1 MATAWNRHLERR
13 PLLGFFAIV
22 FGITWGL
29 GAIALLARDW
39 VDAHLGPI
47 TASHPAFIIAV
58 YAPSLTA
65 ICLTAALEGRP
76 GLTALLGRL
85 APWRVRWHWS
95 ALLLIGLPLSALV
108 ASRLI
113 GGAAG
118 HSAAPLNLPALL
130 AAALPAM
137 VLDPGPLGEELGW
150 RGFALPRMLE
160 RQPPLAASLVLGGI
174 WGLWHL
180 PGFLQ
185 PGIIQSTL
193 PVPVF
198 LLGILAMSV
207 LSTWLFVN
215 SGGSVVPSIL
225 LHWIGNSF
233 RLLGIPFEVGAG
245 VAAAWA
251 VAIVGTGQFWKR
263 AGPRQ
268 GTLPPAP

>member
-1 MATAWNRHLERR
+1 MTLGERFGR
-13 PLLGFFAIV
+13 APLLSFLAIV

-29 GAIALLARDW
+29 ALLALLARDW
-39 VDAHLGPI
+39 VAAHLGPI
-47 TASHPAFIIAV
+47 TASHPAFIVAV

-65 ICLTAALEGRP
+65 IGLTALTEGRP
-76 GLTALLGRL
+76 GLKVLLGRL

-95 ALLLIGLPLSALV
+95 ALVLIGLPASAIAV
-108 ASRLI
+108 SRII
-113 GGAAG
+113 GSAEG
-118 HSAAPLNLPALL
+118 HTGHAPGFTALL
-130 AAALPAM
+130 AAALPAL

-150 RGFALPRMLE
+150 RGFALPRLLG
-160 RQPPLAASLVLGGI
+160 RWSPIAASLALGGI

-185 PGIIQSTL
+185 PGIIQSVL

-207 LSTWLFVN
+207 LSTWLFVHA
-215 SGGSVVPSIL
+215 GGSVVPSIL

-233 RLLGIPFEVGAG
+233 RLLGIPFGVGVG

-251 VAIVGTGQFWKR
+251 VAIVGTGQLRNR
-263 AGPRQ
+263 AGQLPGR
-268 GTLPPAP
+268 LPPAP

>member
-1 MATAWNRHLERR
+1 MTLRERLGR
-13 PLLGFFAIV
+13 SPLLTFFAIV
-22 FGITWGL
+22 FGFTWSL
-29 GAIALLARDW
+29 GAISVLARGW
-39 VDAHLGPI
+39 LDAHLGPI
-47 TASHPAFIIAV
+47 TATHPAFIVAV

-65 ICLTAALEGRP
+65 I
-76 GLTALLGRL
+76 GLTAFIEGRSGLKTLLGRL

-95 ALLLIGLPLSALV
+95 ALLLIGLPMSALAV
-108 ASRLI
+108 SRLI
-113 GGAAG
+113 GSAAG
-118 HSAAPLNLPALL
+118 HPVDPLNLPALL
-130 AAALPAM
+130 AAALPALL
-137 VLDPGPLGEELGW
+137 LDPGPLGEELGW

-160 RQPPLAASLVLGGI
+160 RRPPLAASLVLGGI

-185 PGIIQSTL
+185 PGIIQSAL

-215 SGGSVVPSIL
+215 AGGSVVPSIL

-251 VAIVGTGQFWKR
+251 VAIVGAGQLRSR
-263 AGPRQ
+263 AGRHQ
-268 GTLPPAP
+268 GRLPPAP